1 MVKINALLNLG
12 GQTMTALIT
21 VLTVAL
27 YTQAFGVER
36 YGIYLLLLA
45 IQPYFGIADGAIARI
60 TTNFVAQD
68 VEKNALRA
76 TSWLGGASA
85 MVFFLI
91 FLLVYPILSTQF
103 GGDATVQAEVQ
114 DARFLIAGLISVTTL
129 LALQTAHFEGQHR
142 FGLSNGLQLLGTVLS
157 TFIPLMPG
165 LYDGSFDHLMLG
177 VLLGRGV
184 QLLAGLR
191 FIDREVLPRPSAG
204 GIARLRQSFPEM
216 GWLCSTGL
224 LAIISATIDRVLLG
238 FSYGPATL
246 YYYAVP
252 TSVATRL
259 VLISTSVARG
269 LAPIFAR
276 GDEERTEEL
285 NILGS
290 DTVILVISGI
300 VLFVSAFGHDLLSL
314 WISEDFAEK
323 STILLRLA
331 LLGMLGLS
339 MAQVPG
345 LLLQSTGRT
354 SLIVKLQLFEIV
366 PYVLAVFAAT
376 KFGLVVVAG
385 VLVTRNV
392 LDGVAHMYLSGQ
404 RLGQISKVG
413 GVMVVHIG
421 ALLIFEAV
429 DHAALSTRLPIILLV
444 LALAAAILCA
454 LYFRALQQ
462 IWQLGLQLAQLALR
476 GARRRS

>member
-12 GQTMTALIT
+12 GQTLTALIAI
-21 VLTVAL
+21 LTVSL
-27 YTQAFGVER
+27 YTSAFGVER
-36 YGIYLLLLA
+36 YGIFLLLIA
-45 IQPYFGIADGAIARI
+45 IQPYFGVADGAIGRI
-60 TTNFVAQD
+60 TTNFVAQEAD
-68 VEKNALRA
+68 RNVLRA
-76 TSWLGGASA
+76 TTWLGGASA
-85 MVFFLI
+85 MLFFLV
-91 FLLVYPILSTQF
+91 FLVVYPLLSEQF
-103 GGDATVQAEVQ
+103 GGDAVVRAEVQ
-114 DARFLIAGLISVTTL
+114 DARFLIAGLISFTSL
-129 LALQTAHFEGQHR
+129 LALQQAHFEGQHR
-142 FGLSNGLQLLGTVLS
+142 FGLSNGLQLLGTILS

-177 VLLGRGV
+177 VVAGRGLQFLV
-184 QLLAGLR
+184 GMF
-191 FIDREVLPRPSAG
+191 FIDRRVLPRPSRD
-204 GIARLRQSFPEM
+204 GIAALRRALPEM
-216 GWLCSTGL
+216 GWLASTGL
-224 LAIISATIDRVLLG
+224 LAITSATIDRVLLG

-276 GDEERTEEL
+276 GEAKRTDEL

-300 VLFVSAFGHDLLSL
+300 VLMVSAFGHDLLSL
-314 WISEDFAEK
+314 WISEDFAER

-331 LLGMLGLS
+331 LLSMLGLS

-354 SLIVKLQLFEIV
+354 SLIVKLQLIEIV
-366 PYVLAVFAAT
+366 PYVLAVFVAT
-376 KFGLVVVAG
+376 KFGLTVVAM

-404 RLGQISKVG
+404 KLSQISKVG
-413 GVMVVHIG
+413 AVMLVHVG
-421 ALLIFEAV
+421 ALLAFELV
-429 DHAALSTRLPIILLV
+429 DSTALSVRLPVILAVLV
-444 LALAAAILCA
+444 VSAGVLSA
-454 LYFRALQQ
+454 LYFKALEQV
-462 IWQLGLQLAQLALR
+462 WQLANQLLQLALR